1 MKEYKYV
8 GNGMGGPG
16 LPHLVSD
23 DEAAELGV
31 LHILNEAIK
40 NGSYVEA
47 PSVLPPTGT
56 TRTSPANAESTNLGE
71 KSGKAKKGVN
81 NG

>member
-1 MKEYKYV
+1 MKKFEYV
-8 GNGMGGPG
+8 GNGMGVPG

-23 DEAAELGV
+23 DEAALLGV

-40 NGSYVEA
+40 NGNYVET
-47 PSVLPPTGT
+47 PSALRASPP
-56 TRTSPANAESTNLGE
+56 NAESTNLGE
-71 KSGKAKKGVN
+71 KSGKVKKGVN

>member
-8 GNGMGGPG
+8 GNGMGVPG

-31 LHILNEAIK
+31 LHILREAIE
-40 NGSYVEA
+40 NGSYVET
-47 PSVLPPTGT
+47 PSALRASPPNTAARIFGG
-56 TRTSPANAESTNLGE
+56 ESE
-71 KSGKAKKGVN
+71 SGSEVSDGI
-81 NG
+81 

>member
-1 MKEYKYV
+1 MKKYTYV
-8 GNGMGGPG
+8 GNGMGVPG

-31 LHILNEAIK
+31 LHILNDAIK

-47 PSVLPPTGT
+47 PSALRASPP
-56 TRTSPANAESTNLGE
+56 NAESTNLGE

>member
-8 GNGMGGPG
+8 GNGMGVPG

-31 LHILNEAIK
+31 LHILREAIE
-40 NGSYVEA
+40 NGSYVET
-47 PSVLPPTGT
+47 PSALRASPP
-56 TRTSPANAESTNLGE
+56 NAESTNLGE

>member
-1 MKEYKYV
+1 MTRRIMKKFEYV
-8 GNGMGGPG
+8 GNGMGVPG

-31 LHILNEAIK
+31 LHILNEAVK
-40 NGSYVEA
+40 NGSYVEVTPPPA
-47 PSVLPPTGT
+47 PPQMGE
-56 TRTSPANAESTNLGE
+56 RNLGR
-71 KSGKAKKGVN
+71 GAKNKGVN

>member
-1 MKEYKYV
+1 MKKYQYA
-8 GNGMGGPG
+8 GNGMGVPG

-40 NGSYVEA
+40 NGSYVEVTLTPD
-47 PSVLPPTGT
+47 PSPVG
-56 TRTSPANAESTNLGE
+56 RGE
-71 KSGKAKKGVN
+71 KKVKKGDVN

>member
-1 MKEYKYV
+1 MKNYKYV
-8 GNGMGGPG
+8 GNGMGVPG

-31 LHILNEAIK
+31 LHILNEAVE
-40 NGSYVEA
+40 NGSYVETPPPA
-47 PSVLPPTGT
+47 PPQMGA
-56 TRTSPANAESTNLGE
+56 RNLE
-71 KSGKAKKGVN
+71 RVAKSKGDVN

>member
-1 MKEYKYV
+1 MTEYKYV
-8 GNGMGGPG
+8 GNGMGVPG

-40 NGSYVEA
+40 NGSYVET
-47 PSVLPPTGT
+47 PSVLGLDTPQ
-56 TRTSPANAESTNLGE
+56 RTKARLLDHQDS
-71 KSGKAKKGVN
+71 KSGDKRKGVN

>member
-8 GNGMGGPG
+8 GNGMGVPG

-31 LHILNEAIK
+31 LHILREAIE
-40 NGSYVEA
+40 NGSYVET
-47 PSVLPPTGT
+47 PSALRASPPNTASRIFRGE
-56 TRTSPANAESTNLGE
+56 SANEVSD
-71 KSGKAKKGVN
+71 VI
-81 NG
+81 

>member
-1 MKEYKYV
+1 MNKFEYV
-8 GNGMGGPG
+8 GNGMGVPG

-31 LHILNEAIK
+31 LHILNEAVK
-40 NGSYVEA
+40 NGSYVEVTQPPA
-47 PSVLPPTGT
+47 PPPM
-56 TRTSPANAESTNLGE
+56 GE
-71 KSGKAKKGVN
+71 RKWGRGAKNKGVN

>member
-1 MKEYKYV
+1 MKKYFYA
-8 GNGMGGPG
+8 GNGMGVPG

-31 LHILNEAIK
+31 LHILREAIE
-40 NGSYVEA
+40 NGSYVET
-47 PSVLPPTGT
+47 PSALRASPPN
-56 TRTSPANAESTNLGE
+56 SESTNLGE
-71 KSGKAKKGVN
+71 KARKVKKGDVN

>member
-1 MKEYKYV
+1 MENYKYV
-8 GNGMGGPG
+8 GNGMGVPG
-16 LPHLVSD
+16 LPHEVSE
-23 DEAAELGV
+23 DEAVELGV
-31 LHILNEAIK
+31 LHILNDAIK

-47 PSVLPPTGT
+47 PSATPSAGQL
-56 TRTSPANAESTNLGE
+56 PANAESTNLGE

>member
-1 MKEYKYV
+1 MKKYLYV
-8 GNGMGGPG
+8 GNGMGVPG
-16 LPHLVSD
+16 LPHEVSD

-31 LHILNEAIK
+31 LHILREAIE

-47 PSVLPPTGT
+47 PSATPSAGQLPPN
-56 TRTSPANAESTNLGE
+56 SESTNLGE
-71 KSGKAKKGVN
+71 KARKVKKGDVN